1 MGKRTKGRGYLNREV
16 RISVRCDAMLTE
28 PDGCQ
33 LAILI
38 TDISREGFRLE
49 SRAQLVVGEEVTI
62 TVGKTDPARA
72 RILWTRGHE
81 AGGVFLDPVDL

>member
-1 MGKRTKGRGYLNREV
+1 MVRRSKSQGYLNREV
-16 RISVRCDAMLTE
+16 RISVRCTAVLTE
-28 PDGCQ
+28 PDGCE
-33 LAILI
+33 LAVLI

-49 SRAQLVVGEEVTI
+49 SRAELVIGEDVTI
-62 TVGKTDPARA
+62 TVGKTEPVRA

>member
-1 MGKRTKGRGYLNREV
+1 MGKRTKGHGYLNREV
-16 RISVRCDAMLTE
+16 RVSVRCDAVLTE
-28 PDGCQ
+28 SDGCE
-33 LAILI
+33 LAVLI

-49 SRAQLVVGEEVTI
+49 SRAELVVGDEVML
-62 TVGKTDPARA
+62 TVGKTAPARA